1 MELDDDGSDIQS
13 NMTSTVKAGAIG
25 RAPVITVAPD
35 APFVSDVPNNIP
47 THVEIDDGAPSDHGS
62 LNESL
67 ITDARG
73 FASTAGS
80 PSYGSHGIRTA
91 IYKLTDPS
99 GHTHLIRSEL
109 KVATLLDLLVEKMG
123 NGVDAESIHMK
134 FLDDEGDAIMIT
146 SNECLAEA
154 AQLAQKSGNEVVKLT
169 VTISKT
175 KTSLMNDTKPLILAG
190 VGAVIAI
197 GAVALLALRP
207 RSA

>member
-1 MELDDDGSDIQS
+1 
-13 NMTSTVKAGAIG
+13 
-25 RAPVITVAPD
+25 
-35 APFVSDVPNNIP
+35 
-47 THVEIDDGAPSDHGS
+47 

-80 PSYGSHGIRTA
+80 PSYGSHGIDSA
-91 IYKLTDPS
+91 VFKLTDPS
-99 GHTHLIRSEL
+99 GHTHRIRSEL
-109 KVATLLDLLVEKMG
+109 KVSTLLDLLVKKMG
-123 NGVDAESIHMK
+123 DGVDTESIRMK
-134 FLDDEGDAIMIT
+134 FLDDEGDAVMIT

-169 VTISKT
+169 VTIVKPKT
-175 KTSLMNDTKPLILAG
+175 PMNDNKSLILAG